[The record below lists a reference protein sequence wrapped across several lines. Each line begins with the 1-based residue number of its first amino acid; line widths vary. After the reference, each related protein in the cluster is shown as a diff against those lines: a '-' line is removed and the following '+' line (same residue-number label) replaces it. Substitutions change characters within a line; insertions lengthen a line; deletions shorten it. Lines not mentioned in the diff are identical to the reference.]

1 MLPRIDPCT
10 GKYCQTHPMSSRR
23 NRPFVVASLLCALTA
38 LLVSCTGG
46 SDADAG
52 GAAET
57 GEDVTTTTAAIEAV
71 ELRPLHVEE
80 QRIVDDR
87 GREVLLR
94 GANVNAL
101 GEYAQADPQ
110 VEPTAPVT
118 DDDWDAM
125 AANGFSVV
133 RLIMSWSL
141 LEPSRGEIDDG
152 YLDEI
157 EAAVAAAN
165 ERGIY
170 VVLDMHQDAWGMSS
184 ATPEGTTCPAGTEA
198 VIGWDGA
205 PEWATITDG
214 ATTCRAPGSQRE
226 SAPAV
231 QRAFANFYADT
242 DGIAGRLTAVWAAV
256 AERFSGDP
264 GVAGYDLLN
273 EPNGVDPGEA
283 NQLAYSR
290 WLQTTIQA
298 IRGVESAGGAPP
310 APVFVEPLQLYP
322 LPFNAL
328 LPEYFDDDQL
338 VFAPHNY
345 AESIHSVLTLEQTFD
360 VYEAGADE
368 IDAALWIGE
377 YGFWGTEP
385 DTLAVAT
392 RYAAEEDRRLL
403 GGAWWQWRQTCGDPH
418 SVAGPGEPAT
428 ADQIHLITR
437 ACPGHDHADNDTDA
451 RFTEEFLSILGRAY
465 PRAAPGRLAELVSDP
480 ATGQLRVRGTGAAAG
495 GDLVVW
501 LPERDDAAPLEPTT
515 TDGLDDVDV
524 RDVLGGRLLT
534 ASAAGADWLLEV
546 GG

>member
-1 MLPRIDPCT
+1 MLLRIGPCR
-10 GKYCQTHPMSSRR
+10 GKYCQTHPMPCRR
-23 NRPFVVASLLCALTA
+23 IHPPLVAPLLCLVA
-38 LLVSCTGG
+38 LLASCTGG
-46 SDADAG
+46 SGGDAADDRSG
-52 GAAET
+52 D
-57 GEDVTTTTAAIEAV
+57 DVTTTSAVVDAI

-133 RLIMSWSL
+133 RLIMSWSR
-141 LEPSRGEIDDG
+141 LEPSRGEIDTG
-152 YLDEI
+152 YLDEL
-157 EAAVAAAN
+157 ESAVTAAN

-184 ATPEGTTCPAGTEA
+184 ATPEGTTCPPGTEA

-214 ATTCRAPGSQRE
+214 ATTCRAPDSQRE

-242 DGIAGRLTAVWAAV
+242 DGIAGRLTEVWAAV
-256 AERFSGDP
+256 AERFAGEP

-273 EPNGVDPGEA
+273 EPNGVDPAEQ
-283 NQLAYSR
+283 NQRAYSQ
-290 WLQTTIQA
+290 WLQTTIRA
-298 IRGVESAGGAPP
+298 IRDVEADTGASP
-310 APVFVEPLQLYP
+310 APMFVEPLQLYP

-345 AESIHSVLTLEQTFD
+345 AESIHSILTLEQTFD
-360 VYEAGADE
+360 VYETGADE
-368 IDAALWIGE
+368 LDAALWIGE
-377 YGFWGTEP
+377 YGFWDLDP
-385 DTLAVAT
+385 DTLEVAA
-392 RYAAEEDRRLL
+392 RYASEEDRRLL
-403 GGAWWQWRQTCGDPH
+403 GGTWWQWRQTCGDPH
-418 SVAGPGEPAT
+418 SVAGPGRPAT

-437 ACPGHDHADNDTDA
+437 ACPGAGDEANDTDA

-465 PRAAPGRLAELVSDP
+465 PRAAPGHLSELVSDLE
-480 ATGQLRVRGTGAAAG
+480 TGQLRVRGAGATDG
-495 GDLVVW
+495 GELVVW
-501 LPERDDAAPLEPTT
+501 LPDRDDATAVQPST
-515 TDGLDDVDV
+515 TDGLTDVELHEV
-524 RDVLGGRLLT
+524 SGGRWLT
-534 ASAAGADWLLEV
+534 ATTTGADWLLVVEA
-546 GG
+546 